1 VSERL
6 RLFADLVETWS
17 ARINLVSKRDMPLI
31 WSRHVQDSLALVP
44 HIPAGVDRA
53 IDLGSG
59 AGFPGLVL
67 AIETGIPF
75 TLIESDT
82 RKSVFLREAA
92 RLTGAPVTVINGR
105 IETAPVAPAPLVT
118 ARALAPLPQLLG
130 LAAPLLAPGGVCLFP
145 KGRGVELE
153 LTAAAAL
160 WHMVVVPYGS
170 PLDEAACLLKISELR
185 HVDARPQP
193 APPCDRDRQP
203 EGRRR

>member
-6 RLFADLVETWS
+6 TLFASLVETWS

-31 WSRHVQDSLALVP
+31 WSRHVEDSLALVP
-44 HIPAGVDRA
+44 HIPAGTARA

-105 IETAPVAPAPLVT
+105 IEGANIAPAPLIT

-145 KGRGVELE
+145 KGRDVQVE
-153 LTAAAAL
+153 LTAAAPL
-160 WHMVVVPYGS
+160 WHMEVAQYSS

-185 HVDARPQP
+185 HVDVRLAET
-193 APPCDRDRQP
+193 PPRDRGRQP